1 MFRSQQLLISP
12 ERTVPLG
19 ASTPAIFS
27 LRRGLGRDN
36 QPTPCVMGFSCERDS
51 HSEHCLGPVQAR
63 QFFSGTPVM
72 YFFSLRVAN
81 ALITFSLNSAAGAP
95 VIPVRWTVYN
105 AQLLTGALLSGLP
118 RFTLFFSFVLFCC
131 SGAHRAP
138 RAPPGGRVA
147 VYSAPRG
154 LVTRY
159 SHLGSQGPK
168 SPSYSGRVSR
178 VASLKRKTSILLQ
191 SYAANRTI

>member
-1 MFRSQQLLISP
+1 MQIATRREVLQVARAGDPS
-12 ERTVPLG
+12 
-19 ASTPAIFS
+19 
-27 LRRGLGRDN
+27 RRGLRG
-36 QPTPCVMGFSCERDS
+36 PCWEGSSLVWRTMFK
-51 HSEHCLGPVQAR
+51 AR

-95 VIPVRWTVYN
+95 VKPVRWTVYN

-168 SPSYSGRVSR
+168 SPSY
-178 VASLKRKTSILLQ
+178 LE
-191 SYAANRTI
+191 N

>member
-1 MFRSQQLLISP
+1 M
-12 ERTVPLG
+12 
-19 ASTPAIFS
+19 
-27 LRRGLGRDN
+27 RRGLGRDN

-51 HSEHCLGPVQAR
+51 HSEPCLVPGEAVGEGGLGGVFQAR

-95 VIPVRWTVYN
+95 VKPVRWSIDN

-118 RFTLFFSFVLFCC
+118 RFTLFLYFVLFCC
-131 SGAHRAP
+131 SGTHRAP

-168 SPSYSGRVSR
+168 SPSNTK
-178 VASLKRKTSILLQ
+178 ASFESWTLGS
-191 SYAANRTI
+191 SSAGCV

>member
-1 MFRSQQLLISP
+1 MALTRNLYTSKTILLWDP
-12 ERTVPLG
+12 
-19 ASTPAIFS
+19 
-27 LRRGLGRDN
+27 RD
-36 QPTPCVMGFSCERDS
+36 V
-51 HSEHCLGPVQAR
+51 
-63 QFFSGTPVM
+63 
-72 YFFSLRVAN
+72 FFSLRVAN

-95 VIPVRWTVYN
+95 VIPVRWTVCN
-105 AQLLTGALLSGLP
+105 AQVLPGALLSGLP

-168 SPSYSGRVSR
+168 SPSEIPLRVNGR
-178 VASLKRKTSILLQ
+178 AMRKMKKGHLYTDWDDSFSSNNQI
-191 SYAANRTI
+191 